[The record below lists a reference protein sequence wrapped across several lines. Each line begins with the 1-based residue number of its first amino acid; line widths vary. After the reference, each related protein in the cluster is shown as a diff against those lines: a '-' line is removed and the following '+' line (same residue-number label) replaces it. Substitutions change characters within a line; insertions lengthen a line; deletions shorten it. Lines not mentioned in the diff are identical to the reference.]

1 METESGKIGNKHK
14 GRQVKRFREAIGM
27 KQETLARELGTS
39 QQNISYYEKQEDLDE
54 ELFDQLAKGMGV
66 SPDVLKSFNDESA
79 VNIFSNAFHDN
90 SSAGV
95 MYNPTFNP
103 IDKIME
109 QAEKIEALY
118 KELLKSERD
127 KIEFLSNANKVV
139 LELTKEM
146 RKLREEKK

>member
-66 SPDVLKSFNDESA
+66 SPDVLKNFNDESA

-109 QAEKIEALY
+109 QAEKIEELY

-127 KIEFLSNANKVV
+127 KFEFLSNANKVV
-139 LELTKEM
+139 LELTKEI